1 MRKRN
6 SAALFL
12 ALAIAA
18 PGFTQTQPQPPRADE
33 KPASVEGE
41 VRNMITGLP
50 VERAHVS
57 LRRYVNGGWDRYGA
71 QTNAEGKFSILG
83 IPAGNYQVTMDRVGY
98 VVPAEVTR
106 GQMTLRPDEK
116 KSNYKVK
123 LIPVG
128 SISGRVLDADGV
140 PLEGL
145 SVEAEFAGRT
155 DRSAMTDDRG
165 QYRIGGLHPGKYR
178 VRAKGQGIPTPPEI
192 RTDGSAEVNYAAT
205 YHPGAL
211 DTQSATPVMVGAA
224 TEVTG
229 IDIRMVRTPIVR
241 FGGKVSGIP
250 AGVKPVV
257 VQVQRNGNYGAGGAQ
272 VKPDGS
278 FEIWR
283 LSPGKY
289 TASAMA
295 NNSGELLRSVPV
307 DFEMGDSDVENIELR
322 ILPPEDIKGQLAF
335 DDEMAKP
342 RPPQQQP
349 GQQSTP
355 QTAPGAPTSQ
365 QPQAQRPMRRITL
378 REPNNMAQM
387 KMADVAD
394 DGSFTL
400 EKVAPG
406 KYQVNLMGYPAF
418 VKSVRIGQ
426 TGEDG
431 PTLDVRSGVNGGE
444 LTVTLSSAWAAISG
458 VVSDD
463 KGPCAGARVTVRDS
477 EKRNITNGTMSGADG
492 TYTIKN
498 LPPGKYKLLVLDE
511 GETNLMTSEANLD
524 DFDDRAESIELRPKE
539 TLTRDLKLRPA
550 AGK

>member
-1 MRKRN
+1 MRKRS

-12 ALAIAA
+12 TLAMVAA
-18 PGFTQTQPQPPRADE
+18 GFTQTQPPRADE

-71 QTNAEGKFSILG
+71 QTNADGKFSILG
-83 IPAGNYQVTMDRVGY
+83 IPAGNYQVTLDRVGY

-106 GQMTLRPDEK
+106 GQMTLRADEK

-128 SISGRVLDADGV
+128 SISGRVLDADGA

-192 RTDGSAEVNYAAT
+192 RTDGSAEINYAAT
-205 YHPGAL
+205 YHPSAL
-211 DTQSATPVMVGAA
+211 DTQSATPVTVGAA
-224 TEVTG
+224 TEVAG

-257 VQVQRNGNYGAGGAQ
+257 VQIQRNGNYGAGGTQ

-295 NNSGELLRSVPV
+295 NNAGDFLRSGAGGFR
-307 DFEMGDSDVENIELR
+307 DRRQRRGEYR
-322 ILPPEDIKGQLAF
+322 
-335 DDEMAKP
+335 
-342 RPPQQQP
+342 
-349 GQQSTP
+349 
-355 QTAPGAPTSQ
+355 TAHSASGRHQ
-365 QPQAQRPMRRITL
+365 
-378 REPNNMAQM
+378 
-387 KMADVAD
+387 
-394 DGSFTL
+394 
-400 EKVAPG
+400 
-406 KYQVNLMGYPAF
+406 
-418 VKSVRIGQ
+418 
-426 TGEDG
+426 G
-431 PTLDVRSGVNGGE
+431 PTRVR
-444 LTVTLSSAWAAISG
+444 
-458 VVSDD
+458 
-463 KGPCAGARVTVRDS
+463 R
-477 EKRNITNGTMSGADG
+477 
-492 TYTIKN
+492 
-498 LPPGKYKLLVLDE
+498 
-511 GETNLMTSEANLD
+511 
-524 DFDDRAESIELRPKE
+524 
-539 TLTRDLKLRPA
+539 
-550 AGK
+550 